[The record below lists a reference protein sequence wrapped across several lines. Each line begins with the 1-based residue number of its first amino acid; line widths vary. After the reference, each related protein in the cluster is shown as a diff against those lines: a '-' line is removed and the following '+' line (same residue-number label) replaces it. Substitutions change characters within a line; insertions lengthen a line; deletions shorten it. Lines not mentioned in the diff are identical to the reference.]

1 MEKLLYILSKILS
14 LPNLKTDRKTD
25 GETDSKFAKEKFIF
39 RYLTKVNLH
48 DSDHTI
54 MQHNV
59 IKFVKHNLC

>member
-1 MEKLLYILSKILS
+1 MLSKILS
-14 LPNLKTDRKTD
+14 LPNLKTDGEID
-25 GETDSKFAKEKFIF
+25 GETDSEFAKEKFFF
-39 RYLTKVNLH
+39 RYLTRVNLH